1 MDGVEVFMSMSHREG
16 DREWRR
22 EDRMWRKEDRIW
34 RKLDHEWRQE
44 DRKWRRNDRRYRQLE
59 EARRKTDE
67 WVEMI
72 NDIANVSALLA
83 GFATAALVE
92 APLDQFW
99 ACYSETD
106 DDKYFVGDASNCE
119 ANRLNEKYVISIWFL
134 ALFAVATSMSQSLS
148 IDAFVR
154 AAACVIF
161 SLTVFYI
168 IYVIQTLHSLWFGF
182 CNEDGLYIHV
192 LPILQLYH

>member
-1 MDGVEVFMSMSHREG
+1 MDGVEVFMSMSHREE

-92 APLDQFW
+92 APLDQF
-99 ACYSETD
+99 
-106 DDKYFVGDASNCE
+106 
-119 ANRLNEKYVISIWFL
+119 
-134 ALFAVATSMSQSLS
+134 
-148 IDAFVR
+148 
-154 AAACVIF
+154 
-161 SLTVFYI
+161 
-168 IYVIQTLHSLWFGF
+168 
-182 CNEDGLYIHV
+182 
-192 LPILQLYH
+192 